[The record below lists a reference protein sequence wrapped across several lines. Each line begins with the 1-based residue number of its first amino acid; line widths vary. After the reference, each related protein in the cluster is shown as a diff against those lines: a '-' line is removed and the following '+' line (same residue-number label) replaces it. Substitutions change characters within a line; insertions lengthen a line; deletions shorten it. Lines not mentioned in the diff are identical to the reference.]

1 MKNCD
6 LIIQSDYLVTMNDQ
20 FDVIEKGAVAVSGG
34 LIAAVGPE
42 DEIAAAYRSDKTIGG
57 RHTVAFPGLV
67 NAHTHS
73 PMVYFRGLK
82 DDLPLRVWLEDHIWP
97 AENRWLGHEFV
108 ADATELACLEMLKAG
123 ITAFSDMYF
132 YGEAIALSVKKAGM
146 RAVIGAGIL
155 DFPSPAAATV
165 DDYLANAER
174 FIGNWRGDGRIIP
187 AVAPHA
193 PYTCSPE
200 TMKRAKGLSERYRLP
215 LHLHLAETEWEVQ
228 EVLSRYG
235 MRPVELLNHHRI
247 LDNTVIAA
255 HCVWATDDEIGML
268 ARSGTNVVHCI
279 ESNLKLASG
288 IAPVVK
294 MLASGVNVAFGT
306 DGAASN
312 NDLDIMSEM
321 ATAAKVHKAVSGD
334 PTVLNAAQAMRMAT
348 RSGAGALGIGEKTG
362 SIEAGKSADIVI
374 AGLNRP
380 HLMPL
385 YDIYSHLVYSM
396 KSSDVSDVMVE
407 GRLLIEEGRPVALDE
422 GAIVE
427 KARYW
432 GNRIREKA

>member
-1 MKNCD
+1 
-6 LIIQSDYLVTMNDQ
+6 MNDQ

>member
-1 MKNCD
+1 MSGILSPGGFPAGGNDGSTENFGPVKNCD
-6 LIIQSDYLVTMNDQ
+6 LIIQSDYLVTTNDQ

-42 DEIAAAYRSDKTIGG
+42 DEISAAYRSDKTIGG

-132 YGEAIALSVKKAGM
+132 YGEAIALSVRKAGM

-200 TMKRAKGLSERYRLP
+200 TMKRAKGLSERYSLP

-235 MRPVELLNHHRI
+235 MRPV
-247 LDNTVIAA
+247 
-255 HCVWATDDEIGML
+255 
-268 ARSGTNVVHCI
+268 
-279 ESNLKLASG
+279 
-288 IAPVVK
+288 
-294 MLASGVNVAFGT
+294 
-306 DGAASN
+306 
-312 NDLDIMSEM
+312 
-321 ATAAKVHKAVSGD
+321 
-334 PTVLNAAQAMRMAT
+334 
-348 RSGAGALGIGEKTG
+348 
-362 SIEAGKSADIVI
+362 
-374 AGLNRP
+374 
-380 HLMPL
+380 
-385 YDIYSHLVYSM
+385 
-396 KSSDVSDVMVE
+396 
-407 GRLLIEEGRPVALDE
+407 
-422 GAIVE
+422 
-427 KARYW
+427 
-432 GNRIREKA
+432 